1 MTIKKRKVVEENV
14 NEENPNEEN
23 AGEQN
28 EENVDEKDEENVDEN
43 TSEQNVNSKEHTQVK
58 NKEKKPPRPG
68 SLIWEHFKQHVA
80 KRPEDTKASYN
91 YCGKR
96 LASNPKMHGTSSL
109 WHHIRTQCAHSPLR
123 SKVVDEDDKQQILCF
138 EKEGDNAKDGTLKAV
153 HFSKEDARKAI
164 AEYIVMSELSFR
176 HVESKAFRKL
186 IQRICPKLLP
196 PSRVTVSRDV
206 NKMYME
212 EKEKLKNVLKNER
225 VSITTD
231 TWTSIQNINY
241 MVITAHWIDCEFR
254 LQKRILNFCQITD
267 HKGVA
272 IGKDIEK
279 CLDDWGIKKIFVVT
293 VDNASSNE
301 RTVSH
306 LKKTLSEKK
315 GGIVLGGK
323 FAHMRC
329 CAHIVNLIVNEG
341 LKEKHNSIC
350 SI

>member
-28 EENVDEKDEENVDEN
+28 EENVDEKDEENDDEN
-43 TSEQNVNSKEHTQVK
+43 TGGQNVNSKEHTQVK

-68 SLIWEHFKQHVA
+68 SLIWEHFKQHMA
-80 KRPEDTKASYN
+80 KRLEDTKASCN

-196 PSRVTVSRDV
+196 PS
-206 NKMYME
+206 
-212 EKEKLKNVLKNER
+212 
-225 VSITTD
+225 
-231 TWTSIQNINY
+231 
-241 MVITAHWIDCEFR
+241 
-254 LQKRILNFCQITD
+254 
-267 HKGVA
+267 
-272 IGKDIEK
+272 
-279 CLDDWGIKKIFVVT
+279 
-293 VDNASSNE
+293 
-301 RTVSH
+301 
-306 LKKTLSEKK
+306 
-315 GGIVLGGK
+315 
-323 FAHMRC
+323 
-329 CAHIVNLIVNEG
+329 
-341 LKEKHNSIC
+341 
-350 SI
+350 